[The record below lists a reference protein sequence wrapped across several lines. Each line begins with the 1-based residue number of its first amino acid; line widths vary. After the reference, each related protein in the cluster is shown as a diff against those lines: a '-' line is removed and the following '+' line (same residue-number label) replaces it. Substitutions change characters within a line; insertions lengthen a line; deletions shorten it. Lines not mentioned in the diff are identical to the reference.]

1 MKKILLFLLL
11 GVMLMGVSGCD
22 KEEVELE
29 KEDEIKEEYNQ
40 ELVKCLKNKLGAYI
54 LTEQDDLVEIPLSD
68 IKDSDEAISYYK
80 GYRASQ
86 NLDNLYVL
94 IVWKDKIYNSD
105 EIEDIEEYFYSK
117 YDEYQEYSI
126 SSEGISIY
134 VHNDFNDI
142 DFDELK
148 KDCTN
153 DKNEAT
159 QYFPEDI
166 VDEISNTN
174 KIIVKYD
181 GYELGTIRDIDVIDE
196 IIYVVT
202 NSKRYGDFSLS
213 DNYTY
218 KLELYNNNV
227 LVDIIGLWADGKRVS
242 SLNNNTDY
250 YVTDEDLRKVIEYGI
265 DYKFYNIVEFSD
277 NCEDE
282 TYLIYSD
289 NSYNYYLNCAN
300 SDGVLITFVTCN
312 KKMNIE
318 YAMDNNY
325 IDIKVLA
332 RDYPD
337 LITRERK

>member
-1 MKKILLFLLL
+1 MKKILLVLLL
-11 GVMLMGVSGCD
+11 GITFIGVTGCE
-22 KEEVELE
+22 KEENNIQEE
-29 KEDEIKEEYNQ
+29 KYNE
-40 ELVKCLKNKLGAYI
+40 ELVSCLENQLGAHI
-54 LTEQDDLVEIPLSD
+54 LTEQDDLVEIPLSEF
-68 IKDSDEAISYYK
+68 KDSDEAISYYK

-86 NLDNLYVL
+86 NTDNLYVL
-94 IVWKDKIYNSD
+94 IVWKDGLFDSD
-105 EIEDIEEYFYSK
+105 EIKDVEEYFYSK

-148 KDCTN
+148 KICTN

-166 VDEISNTN
+166 ADKISNTN

-181 GYELGTIRDIDVIDE
+181 GYELGTITDNDVIDE
-196 IIYVVT
+196 ILDVTT
-202 NSKRYGDFSLS
+202 NSKRYGNEFLA

-218 KLELYNNNV
+218 KLELYNNKD
-227 LVDIIGLWADGKRVS
+227 LVDTIGLWADGKRVA

-250 YVTDEDLRKVIEYGI
+250 YVTDEDLRKVIEDGI
-265 DYKFYNIVEFSD
+265 DYKFYNLVEYSD
-277 NCEDE
+277 NCEDK

-289 NSYNYYLNCAN
+289 NSYNYYLNCVD
-300 SDGVLITFVTCN
+300 SDGVLISFSTSN
-312 KKMNIE
+312 KIMNLE
-318 YAMDNNY
+318 YAIDNNY

-337 LITRERK
+337 LITKESK

>member
-11 GVMLMGVSGCD
+11 GITLIGVTGCD
-22 KEEVELE
+22 KEENN
-29 KEDEIKEEYNQ
+29 IQKEEYNK
-40 ELVKCLKNKLGAYI
+40 ELVSCLENQLGAHI
-54 LTEQDDLVEIPLSD
+54 LSEQDDLEEIPLSD
-68 IKDSDEAISYYK
+68 IKDSDESISYYK

-86 NLDNLYVL
+86 NSDNLYVL
-94 IVWKDKIYNSD
+94 IVWKDKIYSFD
-105 EIEDIEEYFYSK
+105 EIKEVEEYFYSK

-134 VHNDFNDI
+134 IHNDFNDI
-142 DFDELK
+142 DFEELK
-148 KDCTN
+148 KACIS
-153 DKNEAT
+153 DKKDAT
-159 QYFPEDI
+159 QVFPEDI
-166 VDEISNTN
+166 SDEISNTD

-181 GYELGTIRDIDVIDE
+181 GYELGTITSIDVIDE
-196 IIYVVT
+196 ILDVVV
-202 NSKRYGDFSLS
+202 NSKRYGNDFLA
-213 DNYTY
+213 DNYIY
-218 KLELYNNNV
+218 KLELYSDDD
-227 LVDIIGLWADGKRVS
+227 LVDTIGLWADGKRVS

>member
-1 MKKILLFLLL
+1 MKKILLVLLL
-11 GVMLMGVSGCD
+11 GITFIGVTGCE
-22 KEEVELE
+22 KEENNIQEE
-29 KEDEIKEEYNQ
+29 KYNE
-40 ELVKCLKNKLGAYI
+40 ELVSCLENQLGAHI
-54 LTEQDDLVEIPLSD
+54 LTEQDDLVEIPLSEF
-68 IKDSDEAISYYK
+68 KDSDEAISYYK

-86 NLDNLYVL
+86 NTDNLYVL
-94 IVWKDKIYNSD
+94 IVWKDGLFDSD
-105 EIEDIEEYFYSK
+105 EIKDVEEYFYSK

-148 KDCTN
+148 KICTN

-166 VDEISNTN
+166 ADKISNTN

-181 GYELGTIRDIDVIDE
+181 GYELGTITDNDVIDE
-196 IIYVVT
+196 ILDVTT
-202 NSKRYGDFSLS
+202 NSKRYGNEFLA

-218 KLELYNNNV
+218 KLELYNNKD
-227 LVDIIGLWADGKRVS
+227 LVDTIGLWADGKRVA

-250 YVTDEDLRKVIEYGI
+250 YVTDEDLRKVIEDGI
-265 DYKFYNIVEFSD
+265 DYKFYNSVEYSD
-277 NCEDE
+277 NCEDK

-289 NSYNYYLNCAN
+289 NSYNYYLNCVD
-300 SDGVLITFVTCN
+300 SDGVLISFSTSN
-312 KKMNIE
+312 KIMNLE
-318 YAMDNNY
+318 YAIDNNY

-337 LITRERK
+337 LITKESK

>member
-11 GVMLMGVSGCD
+11 GITFIGVTGCE
-22 KEEVELE
+22 KEENNSQEE
-29 KEDEIKEEYNQ
+29 KYNE
-40 ELVKCLKNKLGAYI
+40 ELVSCLENQLGAHI
-54 LTEQDDLVEIPLSD
+54 LTEQDDLIKIPLSEF
-68 IKDSDEAISYYK
+68 KDSDEAISYYK

-86 NLDNLYVL
+86 NTDNLYVL
-94 IVWKDKIYNSD
+94 IVWKDGLFDSD
-105 EIEDIEEYFYSK
+105 EIKDVEEYFYSK
-117 YDEYQEYSI
+117 YNEYQEYSI

-148 KDCTN
+148 KICAN

-166 VDEISNTN
+166 ADKISNTN

-181 GYELGTIRDIDVIDE
+181 GYELGTITNNDVINE
-196 IIYVVT
+196 VINIVT
-202 NSKRYGDFSLS
+202 NSKRYGNEFLA

-218 KLELYNNNV
+218 KLELYSNNE
-227 LVDIIGLWADGKRVS
+227 LIDTIGLWADGKRVA

-250 YVTDEDLRKVIEYGI
+250 YVTDEDLRKVIEDGI
-265 DYKFYNIVEFSD
+265 DYKFYNLVEYSD
-277 NCEDE
+277 NCEDK

-289 NSYNYYLNCAN
+289 NSYNYYLNCVD
-300 SDGVLITFVTCN
+300 SDGVLISFSTSN
-312 KKMNIE
+312 KIMNLE
-318 YAMDNNY
+318 YAIDNNY

-337 LITRERK
+337 LITKESK

>member
-1 MKKILLFLLL
+1 MKKILLVLLL
-11 GVMLMGVSGCD
+11 GITFIGVTGCE
-22 KEEVELE
+22 KEENNIQEE
-29 KEDEIKEEYNQ
+29 KYNE
-40 ELVKCLKNKLGAYI
+40 ELVSCLENQLGAHI
-54 LTEQDDLVEIPLSD
+54 LTEQDDLIKIPLSEF
-68 IKDSDEAISYYK
+68 KDSDEAISYYK

-86 NLDNLYVL
+86 NTDNLYVL
-94 IVWKDKIYNSD
+94 IVWKDGLFDSD
-105 EIEDIEEYFYSK
+105 EIKDVEEYFYSK

-148 KDCTN
+148 KICTN

-166 VDEISNTN
+166 ADKISNTN

-181 GYELGTIRDIDVIDE
+181 GYELGTITDNDVIDE
-196 IIYVVT
+196 ILDVTT
-202 NSKRYGDFSLS
+202 NSKRYGNEFLA

-218 KLELYNNNV
+218 KLELYNNKD
-227 LVDIIGLWADGKRVS
+227 LVDTISLWADGKRVA

-250 YVTDEDLRKVIEYGI
+250 YVTDEDLRKVIEDGI
-265 DYKFYNIVEFSD
+265 DYKFYNLVEYSD
-277 NCEDE
+277 NCEDK

-289 NSYNYYLNCAN
+289 NSYNYYLNCVD
-300 SDGVLITFVTCN
+300 SDGVLISFSTSN
-312 KKMNIE
+312 KIMNLE
-318 YAMDNNY
+318 YAIDNNY

-332 RDYPD
+332 REYPD
-337 LITRERK
+337 LITKESK